1 MARISRQTKE
11 IIKTVIVLLIV
22 AALVVVFVIYP
33 LNRVRV
39 SMGRVDMDSYNP
51 DSLPANDA
59 GAWIEAGLNPD
70 TFHVESDGLTTIA
83 CLFVKTGVD
92 SAGLAGGTVFLIH
105 NDGAD
110 RDEMLPLART
120 FLDSGWAVTAFDQRA
135 AGRSS
140 NLYRGDGQYEAS
152 DIVEVIRHLDLRGQI
167 VHPLIVVGFGVG
179 ADAALLA
186 AFDEKRVDGVV
197 AVNPYLTTGRMLN
210 KLKERYDMYG
220 FPFFRT
226 MMWWWYG
233 IRSSYAASYRGIDD
247 IKAVSC
253 QTLLLTRPEVSADD
267 EVVRLR
273 EISSPE
279 SLETGT
285 IPTDDT
291 ELHDLILRFA
301 SGTR

>member
-22 AALVVVFVIYP
+22 AALVVVFIVYP

-39 SMGRVDMDSYNP
+39 SMGRADMDSYNP

-59 GAWIEAGLNPD
+59 GAWIEAGLSPD

-83 CLFVKTGVD
+83 CLYIKADTD
-92 SAGLAGGTVFLIH
+92 SGSESSGTVFLIH
-105 NDGAD
+105 TDGAD

-120 FLDSGWAVTAFDQRA
+120 FLDSGFSVVAFDQRA
-135 AGRSS
+135 TQRSS
-140 NLYRGDGQYEAS
+140 GKYRSDGQFEAT
-152 DIVEVIRHLDLRGQI
+152 DVEEIIRYLDLRGQTT
-167 VHPLIVVGFGVG
+167 HPLILVGFGIG

-186 AFDEKRVDGVV
+186 ALEEKRIDLVV
-197 AVNPYLTTGRMLN
+197 AVNPYLTTRRMQDM
-210 KLKERYDMYG
+210 LKVRHDMYW

-233 IRSSYAASYRGIDD
+233 IRSSYAASYRGIDA

-253 QTLLLTRPEVSADD
+253 PTLLLTRPEDSSDA
-267 EVVRLR
+267 EVLRLK
-273 EISSPE
+273 ELSSPE
-279 SLETGT
+279 FLESATL
-285 IPTDDT
+285 PATDE
-291 ELHDLILRFA
+291 ELHDRILRYTT
-301 SGTR
+301 GV